1 MKTDFCVYKKQ
12 YVKNKY
18 KKKSPQKRLS
28 RLATHKKAPLSRSL
42 LGSTYSVTL
51 GDNQALPFRVWSK
64 HLLRKR
70 QCSAFCYAK
79 LASPAL
85 VRRVHCRPVI
95 FGVLC
100 CLFRT
105 WSKHLLR
112 KRLRRPVFLGVLNK
126 DSYKKEDSFRSP
138 QIYLFS

>member
-1 MKTDFCVYKKQ
+1 MKIDFCVYKKQ

-18 KKKSPQKRLS
+18 KKKSPQKGLS

-100 CLFRT
+100 CLFRAT
-105 WSKHLLR
+105 KTATK
-112 KRLRRPVFLGVLNK
+112 KRTPFGVLK
-126 DSYKKEDSFRSP
+126 STYSVKLKVTIKRCRSV
-138 QIYLFS
+138 